1 MTPTAASPNGSN
13 NQNGSITTTFDTDVL
28 ILGAGPVGL
37 TLANLLGGYGVT
49 TVLADSG
56 EKLIDYPRGVGLD
69 DESLRTFQ
77 TAGVVDQVLLHTTP
91 QHIMR
96 MVNGKG
102 QVLANVA
109 PGAQDYGWSRRNG
122 FIQPLVDAEL
132 LQGLSRFDHV
142 DVQFSH
148 TLLGYV
154 DDAAGVTATVELGD
168 GTQKT
173 IRARYLVGCDGGRSI
188 TRKSMGVSFEG
199 QSSPTR
205 FLVIDVR
212 NDPLGTPN
220 AYLGADPVRPFVS
233 IGLPHGVRRFEFMIF
248 DHETDEQ
255 VADQQ
260 FVHAL
265 LARHVPD
272 PAGLD
277 FIRQRVYT
285 LHARIAGAFRKDHVL
300 IAGDAAHLMPVWQ
313 GQGYNSGVRDATNL
327 AWKLTAVL
335 RGIAGDALLDT
346 YDTERRDHAKAMIDV
361 SVAMGRILSPTNKAV
376 AGARDKLAAALNL
389 LPAAKKW
396 IAEGRY
402 KPKPRFHVGALV
414 PTIGPAAEGQP
425 VGSMFPQ
432 PRVDTRTER
441 GVLLDDVLGP
451 WFSVLVWGNDPRHVF
466 DAPSIATLTRLGVK
480 LISIRPSTQLH
491 WDAPTA
497 DPREAAA
504 DVTVIGDAT
513 GRLKQWFD
521 THPVGFVIVRPDRY
535 VAAAALAQHAPTV
548 TASLATAI
556 HLSSAEFTTG
566 DHHDPRPGSHVAQPL
581 VGALAA
587 AG

>member
-1 MTPTAASPNGSN
+1 MTSPSAIQNHSTADP
-13 NQNGSITTTFDTDVL
+13 FDTDVL
-28 ILGAGPVGL
+28 ILGTGPVGL
-37 TLANLLGGYGVT
+37 TLANLLGGYGVRT
-49 TVLADSG
+49 TVADAG
-56 EKLIDYPRGVGLD
+56 AALIDYPRGVGLD

-77 TAGVVDQVLLHTTP
+77 TAGLVEQVLPHTTP
-91 QHIMR
+91 NHIMR

-109 PGAQDYGWSRRNG
+109 PGAQDFGWSRRNA

-132 LQGLSRFDHV
+132 LEGLSRFDHV
-142 DVQFSH
+142 DVNFAH
-148 TLLGYV
+148 TLLGFL
-154 DDAAGVTATVELGD
+154 DDADGVTATIELGD
-168 GTQKT
+168 GSQKT

-205 FLVIDVR
+205 FLVIDLR

-248 DHETDEQ
+248 DHETDEE
-255 VADQQ
+255 VAQAD
-260 FVHAL
+260 FVHQL

-272 PAGLD
+272 PAGVD

-285 LHARIAGAFRKDHVL
+285 LHARIAGAFRKGHVL

-313 GQGYNSGVRDATNL
+313 GQGFNSGVRDSTNL

-335 RGIAGDALLDT
+335 RGLADDALLDT

-361 SVAMGRILSPTNKAV
+361 SVAMGRILSPTNRAV
-376 AGARDKLAAALNL
+376 AGTRDRIAAALNL
-389 LPAAKKW
+389 VPAAKKW

-414 PTIGPAAEGQP
+414 PAIGPAADGDP

-432 PRVDTRTER
+432 PRVDTRTEKN
-441 GVLLDDVLGP
+441 VLLDDVLGP
-451 WFSVLVWGNDPRHVF
+451 WFSVLVWGNDPRRVF
-466 DAPSIATLTRLGVK
+466 DSQSLATLDRLGVQ
-480 LISIRPSTQLH
+480 LVSIRPSTQLQ
-491 WDAPTA
+491 WDAAPDA
-497 DPREAAA
+497 EALPGPGVA
-504 DVTVIGDAT
+504 VIGDGT
-513 GRLKQWFD
+513 GRLKAWFD
-521 THPVGFVIVRPDRY
+521 SHPVGFVIVRPDRY
-535 VAAAALAQHAPTV
+535 VAAAALAQDAPRV
-548 TASLATAI
+548 TA
-556 HLSSAEFTTG
+556 
-566 DHHDPRPGSHVAQPL
+566 
-581 VGALAA
+581 ALAKALHLTDAEPTATEIDSIATSLVPALAPVLA
-587 AG
+587 AR

>member
-1 MTPTAASPNGSN
+1 MLP
-13 NQNGSITTTFDTDVL
+13 
-28 ILGAGPVGL
+28 
-37 TLANLLGGYGVT
+37 
-49 TVLADSG
+49 
-56 EKLIDYPRGVGLD
+56 
-69 DESLRTFQ
+69 
-77 TAGVVDQVLLHTTP
+77 HTTP
-91 QHIMR
+91 NHIMR

-109 PGAQDYGWSRRNG
+109 PGAQDFGWSRRNG

-132 LQGLSRFDHV
+132 LKGLSRFDHV

-154 DDAAGVTATVELGD
+154 DDADGVTATVELAD

-233 IGLPHGVRRFEFMIF
+233 IGLPHGVRRFEYMIF

-255 VADQQ
+255 VADPL
-260 FVHAL
+260 FVHQL

-285 LHARIAGAFRKDHVL
+285 LHARIAGAFRKGHVL

-327 AWKLTAVL
+327 AWKLTAIL
-335 RGIAGDALLDT
+335 RGIADDALLDT

-376 AGARDKLAAALNL
+376 AGTRDKIAAALNL
-389 LPAAKKW
+389 VPAAKKW

-414 PTIGPAAEGQP
+414 EAVGPAAEGQP

-432 PRVDTRTER
+432 PRVDTRTEQN
-441 GVLLDDVLGP
+441 VLLDDVLGP

-466 DAPSIATLTRLGVK
+466 DAALPGH
-480 LISIRPSTQLH
+480 P
-491 WDAPTA
+491 
-497 DPREAAA
+497 DPVGREA
-504 DVTVIGDAT
+504 G
-513 GRLKQWFD
+513 Q
-521 THPVGFVIVRPDRY
+521 HPAVHP
-535 VAAAALAQHAPTV
+535 AALGRRTHRRPTGSRRGRHRDRRFHRPAQVLVRHPPGRV
-548 TASLATAI
+548 R
-556 HLSSAEFTTG
+556 HRP
-566 DHHDPRPGSHVAQPL
+566 PRPVRRRRRARPARLHRCLIPGHRHPPQLTSTHSWRSP
-581 VGALAA
+581 
-587 AG
+587 

>member
-1 MTPTAASPNGSN
+1 MTSTAPS
-13 NQNGSITTTFDTDVL
+13 QNGSTARPFDTDVL

-37 TLANLLGGYGVT
+37 TLANLLGGYGISTLV
-49 TVLADSG
+49 ADAG

-77 TAGVVDQVLLHTTP
+77 TAGVVDQVLPHTTP

-109 PGAQDYGWSRRNG
+109 PGAQDFGWSRRNG

-132 LQGLSRFDHV
+132 LKGLSRYDHV

-154 DDAAGVTATVELGD
+154 DDADGVTATVELGD
-168 GTQKT
+168 GSQTT
-173 IRARYLVGCDGGRSI
+173 VRARYLVGCDGGRSV
-188 TRKSMGVSFEG
+188 TRKSMGVTFEG

-248 DHETDEQ
+248 DSETDEQ
-255 VADQQ
+255 VADPR
-260 FVHAL
+260 FVHGL

-285 LHARIAGAFRKDHVL
+285 LHARIAGAFRKGHVL

-313 GQGYNSGVRDATNL
+313 GQGYNSGIRDATNL

-335 RGIAGDALLDT
+335 RGVADDALLDT

-389 LPAAKKW
+389 VPAAKRW

-414 PTIGPAAEGQP
+414 EAVGPAAEGQP
-425 VGSMFPQ
+425 VGQLFPQ
-432 PRVDTRTER
+432 PRVDTRTEQN
-441 GVLLDDVLGP
+441 VLLDDVLGP
-451 WFSVLVWGNDPRHVF
+451 WFSVLVWGNDPRQVF
-466 DAPSIATLTRLGVK
+466 DQTSLDTLRRLGVK
-480 LISIRPSTQLH
+480 LVSVRPSTQLH
-491 WDAPTA
+491 WDAAPTG
-497 DPREAAA
+497 DPREAH
-504 DVTVIGDAT
+504 DVTVVGDAT
-513 GRLKQWFD
+513 GRLKTWFD

-535 VAAAALAQHAPTV
+535 VAAAALSQHAPSV
-548 TASLATAI
+548 TTALATAL
-556 HLSSAEFTTG
+556 HLIPG
-566 DHHDPRPGSHVAQPL
+566 DSDAARPRLDVAQPAA
-581 VGALAA
+581 GALAA

>member
-1 MTPTAASPNGSN
+1 MTSTAPSQTGS
-13 NQNGSITTTFDTDVL
+13 TARPFDTDVL

-37 TLANLLGGYGVT
+37 TLANLLGGYGVST
-49 TVLADSG
+49 LVADAG

-77 TAGVVDQVLLHTTP
+77 TAGVVEQVLPHTTP
-91 QHIMR
+91 NHIMR

-102 QVLANVA
+102 QVLAHVA
-109 PGAQDYGWSRRNG
+109 PGAQDFGWSRRNG

-132 LQGLSRFDHV
+132 LQGLSRYDHV
-142 DVQFSH
+142 DVRFSH

-154 DDAAGVTATVELGD
+154 DDADGVTATVELGD
-168 GTQKT
+168 GSQTT
-173 IRARYLVGCDGGRSI
+173 VRARYLVGCDGGRSI
-188 TRKSMGVSFEG
+188 TRKSMGVTFEG

-248 DHETDEQ
+248 DDETDEQ
-255 VADQQ
+255 VADPR
-260 FVHAL
+260 FVHEL
-265 LARHVPD
+265 LSRHVPD

-285 LHARIAGAFRKDHVL
+285 LHARIAGAFRKGHVL

-335 RGIAGDALLDT
+335 RGVADDALLDT

-389 LPAAKKW
+389 VPAAKRW

-414 PTIGPAAEGQP
+414 EAVGPAAEGQP
-425 VGSMFPQ
+425 VGQMFPQ
-432 PRVDTRTER
+432 PRVDTRTEQN
-441 GVLLDDVLGP
+441 VLLDDVLGP
-451 WFSVLVWGNDPRHVF
+451 WFSVLVWGNDPRQVF
-466 DAPSIATLTRLGVK
+466 DQDSLDTLTRLGVK
-480 LISIRPSTQLH
+480 LISVRPSTQLH
-491 WDAPTA
+491 WDAAPTG
-497 DPREAAA
+497 DPREAL

-513 GRLKQWFD
+513 GRLKTWFD
-521 THPVGFVIVRPDRY
+521 THPVGFVVVRPDRY
-535 VAAAALAQHAPTV
+535 VAAAAVSQHAPSV
-548 TASLATAI
+548 TTALATAL
-556 HLSSAEFTTG
+556 HLIPG
-566 DHHDPRPGSHVAQPL
+566 DSDAARPRLDVAQPAA
-581 VGALAA
+581 GALAA

>member
-1 MTPTAASPNGSN
+1 MTPNTPAVHSTSGSRP
-13 NQNGSITTTFDTDVL
+13 FDTDVL
-28 ILGAGPVGL
+28 ILGTGPVGL
-37 TLANLLGGYGVT
+37 TLANLLGGYGIRT
-49 TVLADSG
+49 TIADAGSA
-56 EKLIDYPRGVGLD
+56 LIDYPRGVGLD

-77 TAGVVDQVLLHTTP
+77 AAGVVEQVLPHTTP
-91 QHIMR
+91 NHIMR

-109 PGAQDYGWSRRNG
+109 PGAQDFGWSRRNA

-132 LQGLSRFDHV
+132 LEGLSRFDHV
-142 DVQFSH
+142 QVQFSH

-154 DDAAGVTATVELGD
+154 DDQDGVTATVELAD
-168 GTQKT
+168 GSEKS

-188 TRKSMGVSFEG
+188 TRKSMGVSFDG

-205 FLVIDVR
+205 FLVIDLR

-255 VADQQ
+255 VADPL
-260 FVHAL
+260 FVHQL

-272 PAGLD
+272 PAGVD

-285 LHARIAGAFRKDHVL
+285 LHARIAGAFRKGHVL

-313 GQGYNSGVRDATNL
+313 GQGFNSGVRDSTNL
-327 AWKLTAVL
+327 AWKLTSVL
-335 RGIAGDALLDT
+335 RGLADDALLDT

-376 AGARDKLAAALNL
+376 AGTRDRIAAALNL
-389 LPAAKKW
+389 VPAAKKW

-414 PTIGPAAEGQP
+414 PATGPAAEVDP

-466 DAPSIATLTRLGVK
+466 DAQSLATLRRLGVK
-480 LISIRPSTQLH
+480 LISVRPSTQLQ
-491 WDAPTA
+491 WDAAPV
-497 DPREAAA
+497 DEALRGP
-504 DVTVIGDAT
+504 DVAVIGDAT
-513 GRLKQWFD
+513 GRLKTWFD
-521 THPVGFVIVRPDRY
+521 THPVGFVVIRPDRY
-535 VAAAALAQHAPTV
+535 VAAAALAQDASRV
-548 TASLATAI
+548 TTALATAL
-556 HLSSAEFTTG
+556 HLTA
-566 DHHDPRPGSHVAQPL
+566 PRPFSPELQTPATAFAATPAP
-581 VGALAA
+581 ALAA
-587 AG
+587 G

>member
-1 MTPTAASPNGSN
+1 MISTATSRNGS
-13 NQNGSITTTFDTDVL
+13 TDKPFDTDVL

-37 TLANLLGGYGVT
+37 TLANLLGGYGVRT
-49 TVLADSG
+49 IVADAG

-77 TAGVVDQVLLHTTP
+77 TAGVVEQVLPHTTP

-109 PGAQDYGWSRRNG
+109 PGADDYGWSRRNG

-132 LQGLSRFDHV
+132 LEALSRYDHV
-142 DVQFSH
+142 DVRFSS

-154 DDAAGVTATVELGD
+154 DDADGVTATVELGN
-168 GTQKT
+168 GTRT
-173 IRARYLVGCDGGRSI
+173 TVRARYLVGCDGGRSI
-188 TRKSMGVSFEG
+188 TRKSMGVTFEG

-255 VADQQ
+255 VADPR
-260 FVHAL
+260 FVHGL
-265 LARHVPD
+265 LARHVPE

-285 LHARIAGAFRKDHVL
+285 LHARIAGAFRKGHVL

-335 RGIAGDALLDT
+335 RGVADDALLDT

-376 AGARDKLAAALNL
+376 AGARDKLAVALNL
-389 LPAAKKW
+389 VPAAKRW

-414 PTIGPAAEGQP
+414 EAVGPAAEGQP
-425 VGSMFPQ
+425 VGQMFPQ
-432 PRVDTRTER
+432 PRVDTRTEQN
-441 GVLLDDVLGP
+441 VLLDDVLGP
-451 WFSVLVWGNDPRHVF
+451 WFSVLVWGNDPRQVF
-466 DAPSIATLTRLGVK
+466 DQDSLDTLTRLGVK
-480 LISIRPSTQLH
+480 LISVRPSTQLH
-491 WDAPTA
+491 WDAAPTG
-497 DPREAAA
+497 DPREAL

-513 GRLKQWFD
+513 GRLKTWFD
-521 THPVGFVIVRPDRY
+521 THPVGFVVVRPDRY
-535 VAAAALAQHAPTV
+535 VAAAAVSQHAPSV
-548 TASLATAI
+548 TTALATAL
-556 HLSSAEFTTG
+556 HLIPG
-566 DHHDPRPGSHVAQPL
+566 DSDAARPRLDVAQPAA
-581 VGALAA
+581 GAVAA

>member
-1 MTPTAASPNGSN
+1 MTLTAAS
-13 NQNGSITTTFDTDVL
+13 QNGSTATPFDTDVL

-37 TLANLLGGYGVT
+37 TLANLLGGYGVST
-49 TVLADSG
+49 LVADAG

-69 DESLRTFQ
+69 DESLRSFQ
-77 TAGVVDQVLLHTTP
+77 TAGVVEQVLPHTTP

-109 PGAQDYGWSRRNG
+109 PGAQDFGWSRRNG

-132 LQGLSRFDHV
+132 LKGLSRFEHV
-142 DVQFSH
+142 DVRFSH

-154 DDAAGVTATVELGD
+154 DDADGVTATVELGD
-168 GTQKT
+168 GTQT
-173 IRARYLVGCDGGRSI
+173 TVRARYLVGCDGGRSI

-248 DHETDEQ
+248 DSETDEQ
-255 VADQQ
+255 VADPR
-260 FVHAL
+260 FVHEL

-285 LHARIAGAFRKDHVL
+285 LHARIAGAFRKGHVL

-327 AWKLTAVL
+327 AWKLTAVI
-335 RGIAGDALLDT
+335 RGVADDALLDT

-376 AGARDKLAAALNL
+376 AGARDKVAAALNL
-389 LPAAKKW
+389 VPAAKRW

-414 PTIGPAAEGQP
+414 DAVGPAAEGQP
-425 VGSMFPQ
+425 VGQMFPQ
-432 PRVDTRTER
+432 PRVDTRTEQN
-441 GVLLDDVLGP
+441 VLLDDVLGP
-451 WFSVLVWGNDPRHVF
+451 WFSVLVWGNDPRQVF
-466 DAPSIATLTRLGVK
+466 DQDSLNTLTRLGVK
-480 LISIRPSTQLH
+480 LISVRPSTQLH
-491 WDAPTA
+491 WDAAPTG
-497 DPREAAA
+497 DPREAL

-513 GRLKQWFD
+513 GRLKTWFD

-535 VAAAALAQHAPTV
+535 VAAAAVSQHAPSV
-548 TASLATAI
+548 TTALATA
-556 HLSSAEFTTG
+556 LSLTPG
-566 DHHDPRPGSHVAQPL
+566 DSDAARPLLDVAHP
-581 VGALAA
+581 A
-587 AG
+587 AGAVATAR

>member
-1 MTPTAASPNGSN
+1 MTPPAATHNGSTPN
-13 NQNGSITTTFDTDVL
+13 PFDTDVL

-37 TLANLLGGYGVT
+37 TLANLLGGYGIRT
-49 TVLADSG
+49 TLADAG
-56 EKLIDYPRGVGLD
+56 DKLIDYPRGVGLD

-77 TAGVVDQVLLHTTP
+77 TAGVVDAVLPHTTP
-91 QHIMR
+91 NHIMR

-102 QVLANVA
+102 QVLADVQA
-109 PGAQDYGWSRRNG
+109 PAKDFGWTRRNG

-132 LQGLSRFDHV
+132 LNGLARFDHV
-142 DVQFSH
+142 DVHFSH
-148 TLLGYV
+148 TLISYV
-154 DDAAGVTATVELGD
+154 DDAVGVTATIELGD
-168 GTQKT
+168 GSKKT
-173 IRARYLVGCDGGRSI
+173 IRTRYLVGCDGGRSI
-188 TRKSMGVSFEG
+188 TRKTMGVTFDG

-248 DHETDEQ
+248 DHETEEDIAQES
-255 VADQQ
+255 
-260 FVHAL
+260 FVHGL

-285 LHARIAGAFRKDHVL
+285 LHARIAGAFRKGHVL

-335 RGIAGDALLDT
+335 RGAADDALLDT

-361 SVAMGRILSPTNKAV
+361 SVTMGRILSPTNKIV
-376 AGARDKLAAALNL
+376 AGARDKIAAALNL
-389 LPAAKKW
+389 VPPAKRW
-396 IAEGRY
+396 IAEMRY

-414 PTIGPAAEGQP
+414 QAVGPAADGQP
-425 VGSMFPQ
+425 VGTMFPQ
-432 PRVDTRTER
+432 PLVDTRTER
-441 GVLLDDVLGP
+441 NLLLDDVLGP

-466 DAPSIATLTRLGVK
+466 DAHSLDTLTRLGVK
-480 LISIRPSTQLH
+480 LISVRPSTQLH
-491 WDAPTA
+491 WDAAPTG
-497 DPREAAA
+497 DPREAA

-535 VAAAALAQHAPTV
+535 VAAAALAQHASSV
-548 TASLATAI
+548 TAQLATAM
-556 HLSSAEFTTG
+556 HLTTG
-566 DHHDPRPGSHVAQPL
+566 VHHDARPRIDVAQPA

-587 AG
+587 AS

>member
-1 MTPTAASPNGSN
+1 MTRTPESQNRSTALPY
-13 NQNGSITTTFDTDVL
+13 DTDVL

-37 TLANLLGGYGVT
+37 TLANLLGGYGISSIV
-49 TVLADSG
+49 ADAG
-56 EKLIDYPRGVGLD
+56 DRLIDYPRGVGLD

-77 TAGVVDQVLLHTTP
+77 TAGVVEQVLPHTTP

-132 LQGLSRFDHV
+132 LEGLSRYDHV
-142 DVQFSH
+142 DVRFSH

-154 DDAAGVTATVELGD
+154 DDADGVTATVELGD
-168 GTQKT
+168 GSRTT
-173 IRARYLVGCDGGRSI
+173 LRARYLVGCDGGRSI
-188 TRKSMGVSFEG
+188 TRKSMGVTFEG

-248 DHETDEQ
+248 DSETDEQ
-255 VADQQ
+255 VADPR
-260 FVHAL
+260 FVHGL

-285 LHARIAGAFRKDHVL
+285 LHARIAGAFRKGHVL

-335 RGIAGDALLDT
+335 RGVADDALLDT

-389 LPAAKKW
+389 VPAAKRW

-402 KPKPRFHVGALV
+402 KPRPRFHVGALV
-414 PTIGPAAEGQP
+414 DAVGPAAEGQP
-425 VGSMFPQ
+425 VGQMFPQ
-432 PRVDTRTER
+432 PRVDTRTEQN
-441 GVLLDDVLGP
+441 VLLDDVLGP
-451 WFSVLVWGNDPRHVF
+451 WFSVLVWGNDPRTVF
-466 DAPSIATLTRLGVK
+466 DQTSLDTLTRLGVK
-480 LISIRPSTQLH
+480 LISVRPSTQLH
-491 WDAPTA
+491 WDAAPTG
-497 DPREAAA
+497 DPREAL

-513 GRLKQWFD
+513 GRLKTWFD
-521 THPVGFVIVRPDRY
+521 NHPVGFVIVRPDRY
-535 VAAAALAQHAPTV
+535 VAAAALSQHAPSV
-548 TASLATAI
+548 TA
-556 HLSSAEFTTG
+556 
-566 DHHDPRPGSHVAQPL
+566 
-581 VGALAA
+581 ALAA
-587 AG
+587 ALSLTPGEDHAARPLLDVAHAPARAVAAAR

>member
-1 MTPTAASPNGSN
+1 MTSITAS
-13 NQNGSITTTFDTDVL
+13 QNGSAARPYDTDVL
-28 ILGAGPVGL
+28 VLGAGPVGL
-37 TLANLLGGYGVT
+37 TLANLLGGYGVR
-49 TVLADSG
+49 TVVADAG

-77 TAGVVDQVLLHTTP
+77 TAGVVEQVLPHTTP

-132 LQGLSRFDHV
+132 LVGLSRYDHV
-142 DVQFSH
+142 DVRFSH

-154 DDAAGVTATVELGD
+154 DDADGVTATVELGD
-168 GTQKT
+168 GTRTT

-188 TRKSMGVSFEG
+188 TRKSMGVTFEG

-248 DHETDEQ
+248 DDETDEQ
-255 VADQQ
+255 VADPR
-260 FVHAL
+260 FVHQL

-285 LHARIAGAFRKDHVL
+285 LHARIAGAFRTGHVL

-335 RGIAGDALLDT
+335 RDLADDALLDT

-361 SVAMGRILSPTNKAV
+361 SVAMGRILSPTNRAV

-389 LPAAKKW
+389 VPAAKRW

-414 PTIGPAAEGQP
+414 DAVGPAAEGQP
-425 VGSMFPQ
+425 VGQLFPQ
-432 PRVDTRTER
+432 PRVDTRTEQN
-441 GVLLDDVLGP
+441 VLLDDVLGP
-451 WFSVLVWGNDPRHVF
+451 WFSVLVWGNDPRQVF
-466 DAPSIATLTRLGVK
+466 DRDSLDTLTRLGVK
-480 LISIRPSTQLH
+480 LISVRPSTQLH
-491 WDAPTA
+491 WDAVPA
-497 DPREAAA
+497 GDPREAL

-513 GRLKQWFD
+513 GRLKTWFD
-521 THPVGFVIVRPDRY
+521 THPVGFVVVRPDRY
-535 VAAAALAQHAPTV
+535 VAAAAVSQHAPSV
-548 TASLATAI
+548 TTALAAAL
-556 HLSSAEFTTG
+556 HLTPG
-566 DHHDPRPGSHVAQPL
+566 DSDAARPRLDVAQPAA
-581 VGALAA
+581 GALAA

>member
-1 MTPTAASPNGSN
+1 LNGSN
-13 NQNGSITTTFDTDVL
+13 NQNGPITTTFDTDVL

-37 TLANLLGGYGVT
+37 TLANLLGGYGIT

-77 TAGVVDQVLLHTTP
+77 TAGVVEQVLPHTTP

-96 MVNGKG
+96 MVNGTG

-122 FIQPLVDAEL
+122 FIQPAVDAEL
-132 LQGLSRFDHV
+132 LAALSRFDHV
-142 DVQFSH
+142 DVRFSH

-154 DDAAGVTATVELGD
+154 DDADGVTATIELAD
-168 GTQKT
+168 GTQKR
-173 IRARYLVGCDGGRSI
+173 IRARYLVGSDGGRSI
-188 TRKSMGVSFEG
+188 TRKTMGVTFEG

-205 FLVIDVR
+205 FLVIDLN

-260 FVHAL
+260 FVHSL

-285 LHARIAGAFRKDHVL
+285 LHARIAGAFRKGHVL

-335 RGIAGDALLDT
+335 RGIADDALLDT

-389 LPAAKKW
+389 VPAAKRW

-414 PTIGPAAEGQP
+414 DAVGPAAEGQP
-425 VGSMFPQ
+425 VGQLFPQ
-432 PRVDTRTER
+432 PRVDTRTEQN
-441 GVLLDDVLGP
+441 VLLDDVLGP

-466 DAPSIATLTRLGVK
+466 DEQALATLKQLGVK
-480 LISIRPSTQLH
+480 LVSVRPSTQLH
-491 WDAPTA
+491 WDAAPTG
-497 DPREAAA
+497 DPRETAAA
-504 DVTVIGDAT
+504 VTVIGDPT
-513 GRLKQWFD
+513 GRLKSWFD

-535 VAAAALAQHAPTV
+535 VAAAALAQHGSSV
-548 TASLATAI
+548 VSSLATAI
-556 HLSSAEFTTG
+556 HLSSPHVTAG
-566 DHHDPRPGSHVAQPL
+566 DHHVARPGSHVAQSVAGT
-581 VGALAA
+581 VGA

>member
-1 MTPTAASPNGSN
+1 MTPHLQKNHTAK
-13 NQNGSITTTFDTDVL
+13 TFDTDVL

-37 TLANLLGGYGVT
+37 TLANLLGGYGISA
-49 TVLADSG
+49 VLADAG
-56 EKLIDYPRGVGLD
+56 DKLIDYPRGVGLD

-77 TAGVVDQVLLHTTP
+77 TAGVVEQVLPHTTP

-109 PGAQDYGWSRRNG
+109 PGTQDFGWSRRNG

-132 LQGLSRFDHV
+132 LGGLSRFDHI
-142 DVQFSH
+142 DVRFSH
-148 TLLGYV
+148 TLLGYT
-154 DDAAGVTATVELGD
+154 DDAEGVTATVELAD
-168 GTQKT
+168 GTQTT
-173 IRARYLVGCDGGRSI
+173 IRAQYLVGCDGGRST
-188 TRKSMGVSFEG
+188 TRKTMGVTFEG

-248 DHETDEQ
+248 ENETDQQ
-255 VADQQ
+255 VADPL
-260 FVHAL
+260 FVHRL

-277 FIRQRVYT
+277 VIRQRVYT
-285 LHARIAGAFRKDHVL
+285 LHARIAGAFRKGHVL

-335 RGIAGDALLDT
+335 RGIADDALLDT

-361 SVAMGRILSPTNKAV
+361 SVAMGRILSPTNKAI
-376 AGARDKLAAALNL
+376 AGTRDKVAAALNL
-389 LPAAKKW
+389 VPAAKKW
-396 IAEGRY
+396 IAEGQLQAQAAVPRRCAGRGRRSGRRRSTGGVHVSATRRRY
-402 KPKPRFHVGALV
+402 
-414 PTIGPAAEGQP
+414 
-425 VGSMFPQ
+425 
-432 PRVDTRTER
+432 
-441 GVLLDDVLGP
+441 
-451 WFSVLVWGNDPRHVF
+451 
-466 DAPSIATLTRLGVK
+466 
-480 LISIRPSTQLH
+480 
-491 WDAPTA
+491 
-497 DPREAAA
+497 
-504 DVTVIGDAT
+504 
-513 GRLKQWFD
+513 
-521 THPVGFVIVRPDRY
+521 PDR
-535 VAAAALAQHAPTV
+535 
-548 TASLATAI
+548 
-556 HLSSAEFTTG
+556 AE
-566 DHHDPRPGSHVAQPL
+566 R
-581 VGALAA
+581 A

>member
-1 MTPTAASPNGSN
+1 MTSTAPSRNGS
-13 NQNGSITTTFDTDVL
+13 TARPFDTDVL

-37 TLANLLGGYGVT
+37 TLANLLGGYGVST
-49 TVLADSG
+49 LVADAG

-77 TAGVVDQVLLHTTP
+77 TAGVVEQVLPHTTP
-91 QHIMR
+91 NHIMR

-109 PGAQDYGWSRRNG
+109 PGAQDFGWSRRNG

-132 LQGLSRFDHV
+132 LQGLSRYDHV
-142 DVQFSH
+142 GVRFSH

-154 DDAAGVTATVELGD
+154 DDTDGVTATVELGD
-168 GTQKT
+168 GSRTT
-173 IRARYLVGCDGGRSI
+173 VRARYLVGCDGGRSI
-188 TRKSMGVSFEG
+188 TRKSMGVTFEG

-255 VADQQ
+255 VADPR
-260 FVHAL
+260 FVHEL

-285 LHARIAGAFRKDHVL
+285 LHARIAGAFRKGHVL

-335 RGIAGDALLDT
+335 RGIADDALLDT

-376 AGARDKLAAALNL
+376 AGARDKLATTLNL
-389 LPAAKKW
+389 VPAAKRW

-414 PTIGPAAEGQP
+414 EAVGPAAEGQP
-425 VGSMFPQ
+425 VGQMFPQ
-432 PRVDTRTER
+432 PRVDTRTQQN
-441 GVLLDDVLGP
+441 VLLDDVLGP
-451 WFSVLVWGNDPRHVF
+451 WFSVLVWGNDPRQVF
-466 DAPSIATLTRLGVK
+466 DQNSLDTLTRLGVK
-480 LISIRPSTQLH
+480 LISVRPSTQLH
-491 WDAPTA
+491 WDAAATG
-497 DPREAAA
+497 DPREAL

-513 GRLKQWFD
+513 GRLKTWFD
-521 THPVGFVIVRPDRY
+521 THPVGFVVVRPDRY
-535 VAAAALAQHAPTV
+535 VAAAAVSQHAPSV
-548 TASLATAI
+548 TIALATA
-556 HLSSAEFTTG
+556 LSLTPG
-566 DHHDPRPGSHVAQPL
+566 DSDASRPRLDVAQPAA
-581 VGALAA
+581 GALAA

>member
-1 MTPTAASPNGSN
+1 MTSAAGTSAAGTSTAQP
-13 NQNGSITTTFDTDVL
+13 FDTDVL

-37 TLANLLGGYGVT
+37 TLANLLGGYGIST
-49 TVLADSG
+49 TLADAG
-56 EKLIDYPRGVGLD
+56 DKLIDYPRGVGLD
-69 DESLRTFQ
+69 DESLRSFQ
-77 TAGVVDQVLLHTTP
+77 TAGVVEQVLPHTTP

-122 FIQPLVDAEL
+122 FIQPAVDAEL
-132 LQGLSRFDHV
+132 LKGLSRFGHV
-142 DVQFSH
+142 DVHFSH

-154 DDAAGVTATVELGD
+154 DDADGVTATVELGD
-168 GTQKT
+168 GTRST

-188 TRKSMGVSFEG
+188 TRKSMGVTFEG

-233 IGLPHGVRRFEFMIF
+233 IGLPHGIRRFEFMIF
-248 DHETDEQ
+248 DDETDEQ
-255 VADQQ
+255 VADPL
-260 FVHAL
+260 FVHQL

-285 LHARIAGAFRKDHVL
+285 LHARIAGAFRKGHVL

-335 RGIAGDALLDT
+335 RGVADDALLDT

-361 SVAMGRILSPTNKAV
+361 SVAIGRILSPTNKAV
-376 AGARDKLAAALNL
+376 AGARDKIAAALNL
-389 LPAAKKW
+389 VPAAKRW

-402 KPKPRFHVGALV
+402 KPRPRFHVGALV
-414 PTIGPAAEGQP
+414 EAVGPATAGEP
-425 VGSMFPQ
+425 VGQMFPQ
-432 PRVDTRTER
+432 PRVDTRTEQN
-441 GVLLDDVLGP
+441 VLLDDVLGP

-466 DAPSIATLTRLGVK
+466 DRNSLDTLTRLGVK
-480 LISIRPSTQLH
+480 LISIRPPTQLH
-491 WDAPTA
+491 WDAAPTG
-497 DPREAAA
+497 DPREAI
-504 DVTVIGDAT
+504 DVTVISDAT
-513 GRLKQWFD
+513 GRLKSWFD

-535 VAAAALAQHAPTV
+535 VAAAALSQHAAPV
-548 TASLATAI
+548 TTALATAL
-556 HLSSAEFTTG
+556 HLTSGES
-566 DHHDPRPGSHVAQPL
+566 HDARTLLDVPQPA
-581 VGALAA
+581 VGALTAT
-587 AG
+587 G

>member
-1 MTPTAASPNGSN
+1 MTPATPA
-13 NQNGSITTTFDTDVL
+13 QNGSTATTFDTDVL
-28 ILGAGPVGL
+28 IVGAGPVGL
-37 TLANLLGGYGVT
+37 TLANLLGGYGIRT
-49 TVLADSG
+49 TVADAG
-56 EKLIDYPRGVGLD
+56 DKLIDYPRGVGLD

-77 TAGVVDQVLLHTTP
+77 TAGVVDQVLPHTTP

-96 MVNGKG
+96 MVNGAG

-122 FIQPLVDAEL
+122 FIQPAVDAEL
-132 LQGLSRFDHV
+132 LAALSRFDHV
-142 DVQFSH
+142 DVHFSH

-154 DDAAGVTATVELGD
+154 DNADGVTATIELVD
-168 GTQKT
+168 GTQKA
-173 IRARYLVGCDGGRSI
+173 IRARYLVGSDGGRSI
-188 TRKSMGVSFEG
+188 TRKSMGVTFEG

-205 FLVIDVR
+205 FLVIDLN

-233 IGLPHGVRRFEFMIF
+233 IGLPHGVRRFEYMIF

-255 VADQQ
+255 VADPL
-260 FVHAL
+260 FVHQL
-265 LARHVPD
+265 LARHVPN
-272 PAGLD
+272 PAEVD

-285 LHARIAGAFRKDHVL
+285 LHARIAGAFRKGHVL

-327 AWKLTAVL
+327 AWKLTAIL
-335 RGIAGDALLDT
+335 RGLADDDLLDT

-376 AGARDKLAAALNL
+376 AGARDKIAAALNL
-389 LPAAKKW
+389 VPAAKKW

-414 PTIGPAAEGQP
+414 QAVGPAAAGQP

-432 PRVDTRTER
+432 PRVDTRTEKN
-441 GVLLDDVLGP
+441 VLLDDVLGP

-466 DAPSIATLTRLGVK
+466 DQHSLATLTRLGAK
-480 LISIRPSTQLH
+480 LLSVRPTTQLH
-491 WDAPTA
+491 WDAAPTG
-497 DPREAAA
+497 DPRETAA
-504 DVTVIGDAT
+504 DVTVVGDAT

-535 VAAAALAQHAPTV
+535 VAAAALAQHSSAV
-548 TASLATAI
+548 TTSLATAI
-556 HLSSAEFTTG
+556 HLTSAQSTPG
-566 DHHDPRPGSHVAQPL
+566 DHHDARPCLDVAQPAI
-581 VGALAA
+581 GTFAA
-587 AG
+587 AR

>member
-1 MTPTAASPNGSN
+1 MPVTATPRNGS
-13 NQNGSITTTFDTDVL
+13 TAKPFDTDVL

-37 TLANLLGGYGVT
+37 TLANLLGGYGVR
-49 TVLADSG
+49 TVVADAG

-77 TAGVVDQVLLHTTP
+77 TAGVVEQVLPHTTP

-109 PGAQDYGWSRRNG
+109 PGAQDYGWSRRNA

-132 LQGLSRFDHV
+132 LRGLSRFDDV
-142 DVQFSH
+142 DVRFSH

-154 DDAAGVTATVELGD
+154 DDADGVTATVELANGSR
-168 GTQKT
+168 TT
-173 IRARYLVGCDGGRSI
+173 LRARYLVGCDGGRST
-188 TRKSMGVSFEG
+188 TRKSMGVTFEG

-205 FLVIDVR
+205 FLVVDVR

-248 DHETDEQ
+248 DDETDEQ
-255 VADQQ
+255 VADPR
-260 FVHAL
+260 FVHEL
-265 LARHVPD
+265 LARHVPE
-272 PAGLD
+272 PAALD

-285 LHARIAGAFRKDHVL
+285 LHARIAGAFRTGHVL

-335 RGIAGDALLDT
+335 RGLADDALLDT

-389 LPAAKKW
+389 VPAAKRW

-414 PTIGPAAEGQP
+414 DAVGPAADGQP
-425 VGSMFPQ
+425 VGQLFPQ
-432 PRVDTRTER
+432 PRVDTRGEQN
-441 GVLLDDVLGP
+441 VLLDDVLGP
-451 WFSVLVWGNDPRHVF
+451 WFSVLVWGNDPRQVF
-466 DAPSIATLTRLGVK
+466 DQESLDTLTRLGVK
-480 LISIRPSTQLH
+480 LISVRPSTQLH
-491 WDAPTA
+491 WDAAPTG
-497 DPREAAA
+497 DPREAL

-513 GRLKQWFD
+513 GRLKTWFD
-521 THPVGFVIVRPDRY
+521 THPVGFVVVRPDRY
-535 VAAAALAQHAPTV
+535 VAAAAVTQHATSV
-548 TASLATAI
+548 TTALAAAL
-556 HLSSAEFTTG
+556 HLTPG
-566 DHHDPRPGSHVAQPL
+566 DPDAARPLLDVAHPAA
-581 VGALAA
+581 GALAA

>member
-1 MTPTAASPNGSN
+1 MTPPTPDQNNSTAAA
-13 NQNGSITTTFDTDVL
+13 FDTDVL

-37 TLANLLGGYGVT
+37 TLANLLGGYGIS
-49 TVLADSG
+49 TVLADAG
-56 EKLIDYPRGVGLD
+56 DKLIDYPRGVGLD

-77 TAGVVDQVLLHTTP
+77 TAGVVDAVLPHTTP
-91 QHIMR
+91 NHIMR

-132 LQGLSRFDHV
+132 LKGLSRFDHV

-154 DDAAGVTATVELGD
+154 DDADGVTATIELAD
-168 GTQKT
+168 GTQKR
-173 IRARYLVGCDGGRSI
+173 IRARYLVGSDGGRSI

-205 FLVIDVR
+205 FLVIDLN

-248 DHETDEQ
+248 DQETDEQ
-255 VADQQ
+255 VADPL
-260 FVHAL
+260 FVHKL

-285 LHARIAGAFRKDHVL
+285 LHARIAGAFRKGHVL

-335 RGIAGDALLDT
+335 HGLADDALLDT

-361 SVAMGRILSPTNKAV
+361 SVAMGRILSTTNKAV
-376 AGARDKLAAALNL
+376 AGARDKIAAALNL
-389 LPAAKKW
+389 VPAAKRW

-402 KPKPRFHVGALV
+402 KPKPRFRVGALV
-414 PTIGPAAEGQP
+414 DAVGPAAAAQP
-425 VGSMFPQ
+425 VGQMFPQ
-432 PRVDTRTER
+432 PRVDTRTEQN
-441 GVLLDDVLGP
+441 VLLDDVLGP

-466 DAPSIATLTRLGVK
+466 DRRSLETLTRLGVK
-480 LISIRPSTQLH
+480 LISVRPSTQLH
-491 WDAPTA
+491 WDAAPTG
-497 DPREAAA
+497 DPREDL

-513 GRLKQWFD
+513 GALKSWFD
-521 THPVGFVIVRPDRY
+521 SHPVGFVIVRPDRY
-535 VAAAALAQHAPTV
+535 VAAAAIAQHAASV
-548 TASLATAI
+548 TTSLATA
-556 HLSSAEFTTG
+556 LRLTLDETPG
-566 DHHDPRPGSHVAQPL
+566 DHDDARTLRDVAQPAAR
-581 VGALAA
+581 ALAA

>member
-1 MTPTAASPNGSN
+1 M
-13 NQNGSITTTFDTDVL
+13 L

-37 TLANLLGGYGVT
+37 TLANLLGGYGIS
-49 TVLADSG
+49 TVLADAG
-56 EKLIDYPRGVGLD
+56 DKLIDYPRGVGLD

-77 TAGVVDQVLLHTTP
+77 TAGVVEQVLPHTTP
-91 QHIMR
+91 NHIMR

-109 PGAQDYGWSRRNG
+109 PGAQDFGWSRRNA

-132 LQGLSRFDHV
+132 LEGLSRFDHV
-142 DVQFSH
+142 DVRFSH

-154 DDAAGVTATVELGD
+154 DDADGVTATVELAD

-255 VADQQ
+255 VADPL
-260 FVHAL
+260 FVHQL

-285 LHARIAGAFRKDHVL
+285 LHARIAGAFRKGHVL

-335 RGIAGDALLDT
+335 RGIADDALLDT

-376 AGARDKLAAALNL
+376 AGTRDKIAAALNL
-389 LPAAKKW
+389 VPAAKKW

-414 PTIGPAAEGQP
+414 EAVGPAAAGQP

-432 PRVDTRTER
+432 PRVDTRTEQN
-441 GVLLDDVLGP
+441 VLLDDVLGP

-466 DAPSIATLTRLGVK
+466 DAAVPGH
-480 LISIRPSTQLH
+480 P
-491 WDAPTA
+491 D
-497 DPREAAA
+497 
-504 DVTVIGDAT
+504 
-513 GRLKQWFD
+513 
-521 THPVGFVIVRPDRY
+521 PVGCEAGQHPAVHP
-535 VAAAALAQHAPTV
+535 AALGRRTHRRPTGN
-548 TASLATAI
+548 S
-556 HLSSAEFTTG
+556 
-566 DHHDPRPGSHVAQPL
+566 R
-581 VGALAA
+581 
-587 AG
+587 

>member
-1 MTPTAASPNGSN
+1 MKHTPPPVTDQAGEPV
-13 NQNGSITTTFDTDVL
+13 FDTDVL

-37 TLANLLGGYGVT
+37 TLANLLGGYGIRT
-49 TVLADSG
+49 TIADAGAS
-56 EKLIDYPRGVGLD
+56 LIDYPRGVGLD
-69 DESLRTFQ
+69 DESLRSFQ
-77 TAGVVDQVLLHTTP
+77 TAGVVDKVLPHTTP

-132 LQGLSRFDHV
+132 LGGLSRFDHV
-142 DVQFSH
+142 DVHFSH
-148 TLLGYV
+148 TLVGYV
-154 DDAAGVTATVELGD
+154 DDTTGVTATVELAD
-168 GTQKT
+168 GTHKAV
-173 IRARYLVGCDGGRSI
+173 RARYLIGCDGGRSI
-188 TRKSMGVSFEG
+188 TRKSMGVTFEG

-205 FLVIDVR
+205 FLVVDVR

-220 AYLGADPVRPFVS
+220 AYLGADPERPFVS

-255 VADQQ
+255 VADPL
-260 FVHAL
+260 FVHTL

-285 LHARIAGAFRKDHVL
+285 LHARIAGAFRKGHVL

-335 RGIAGDALLDT
+335 RGIADDALLDT

-361 SVAMGRILSPTNKAV
+361 SVAMGRILSPTNRFV
-376 AGARDKLAAALNL
+376 AGTRDKLAAALNMV
-389 LPAAKKW
+389 PTAKRW

-402 KPKPRFHVGALV
+402 KPRPRFHVGALV
-414 PTIGPAAEGQP
+414 EAIGPAAAGQP

-432 PRVDTRTER
+432 PRVDTREQQN
-441 GVLLDDVLGP
+441 VLLDDVLGP
-451 WFSVLVWGNDPRHVF
+451 WFSVLVWGNDPRQVF
-466 DAPSIATLTRLGVK
+466 DGQSLDTLTRLGVK
-480 LISIRPSTQLH
+480 LISVRPPTQLH
-491 WDAPTA
+491 WDADPTG
-497 DPREAAA
+497 DQRERA
-504 DVTVIGDAT
+504 DVTVIGDPT
-513 GRLKQWFD
+513 GRLKEWFD
-521 THPVGFVIVRPDRY
+521 LHPVGFVIIRPDRY
-535 VAAAALAQHAPTV
+535 VAAAALAQDAPRV
-548 TASLATAI
+548 TTALANAV
-556 HLSSAEFTTG
+556 HLTPG
-566 DHHDPRPGSHVAQPL
+566 DHHDARTCLDVAQPTA
-581 VGALAA
+581 GAVS
-587 AG
+587 AGA

>member
-1 MTPTAASPNGSN
+1 MTFTAAS
-13 NQNGSITTTFDTDVL
+13 QNGSTAEPFDTDVL

-37 TLANLLGGYGVT
+37 TLANLLGGYGVR
-49 TVLADSG
+49 TVVADAG

-69 DESLRTFQ
+69 DESLRSFQ
-77 TAGVVDQVLLHTTP
+77 TAGLVEQVLPHTTP

-132 LQGLSRFDHV
+132 LDGLTRYDHV
-142 DVQFSH
+142 DVRFSH

-154 DDAAGVTATVELGD
+154 DDADGVTATVELGD
-168 GTQKT
+168 GTRT
-173 IRARYLVGCDGGRSI
+173 TVRARYLVGCDGGRSI
-188 TRKSMGVSFEG
+188 TRKSMGVTFEG

-248 DHETDEQ
+248 DSETDEQ
-255 VADQQ
+255 VADPR
-260 FVHAL
+260 FVSEL
-265 LARHVPD
+265 LARHVPE
-272 PAGLD
+272 PAALD

-285 LHARIAGAFRKDHVL
+285 LHARIAGGFRKGHVL

-335 RGIAGDALLDT
+335 RGIAEDALLDT
-346 YDTERRDHAKAMIDV
+346 YDSERRDHAKAMIDV

-389 LPAAKKW
+389 VPAAKRW

-402 KPKPRFHVGALV
+402 KPRPRFHVGALV
-414 PTIGPAAEGQP
+414 EPVGPAAEGQP

-432 PRVDTRTER
+432 PRVDTRTE
-441 GVLLDDVLGP
+441 GNVLLDDVLGP
-451 WFSVLVWGNDPRHVF
+451 WFSVLVWGNDPRQVF
-466 DAPSIATLTRLGVK
+466 DQKSLDTLTRLGVK
-480 LISIRPSTQLH
+480 LISVRPSTQLH
-491 WDAPTA
+491 WDAAPTG
-497 DPREAAA
+497 DPREAL

-513 GRLKQWFD
+513 GRLKTWFD

-535 VAAAALAQHAPTV
+535 VAAAAVSQHAPSV
-548 TASLATAI
+548 TT
-556 HLSSAEFTTG
+556 
-566 DHHDPRPGSHVAQPL
+566 
-581 VGALAA
+581 ALAA
-587 AG
+587 ALSLTPGDSDAARPLLDVAQPAAGVVAAAR

>member
-1 MTPTAASPNGSN
+1 MTSTAPS
-13 NQNGSITTTFDTDVL
+13 QNGSTARPFDTDVL

-37 TLANLLGGYGVT
+37 TLANLLGGYGISTLV
-49 TVLADSG
+49 ADAG

-77 TAGVVDQVLLHTTP
+77 TAGVVDQVLPHTTP

-109 PGAQDYGWSRRNG
+109 PGAQDFGWSRRNG
-122 FIQPLVDAEL
+122 FIQPLVDAAL
-132 LQGLSRFDHV
+132 LGGLSRYDHV
-142 DVQFSH
+142 DVRFSH

-154 DDAAGVTATVELGD
+154 DDADGVTATVELGD
-168 GTQKT
+168 GSRTT
-173 IRARYLVGCDGGRSI
+173 VRARYLVGCDGGRSV
-188 TRKSMGVSFEG
+188 TRKSMGVTFEG

-248 DHETDEQ
+248 DSETDEQ
-255 VADQQ
+255 VADPR
-260 FVHAL
+260 FVHGL

-285 LHARIAGAFRKDHVL
+285 LHARIAGAFRKGHVL

-313 GQGYNSGVRDATNL
+313 GQGYNSGIRDATNL

-335 RGIAGDALLDT
+335 RGVADDALLDT

-389 LPAAKKW
+389 VPAAKRW

-414 PTIGPAAEGQP
+414 EAVGPAAEGQP
-425 VGSMFPQ
+425 VGQLFPQ
-432 PRVDTRTER
+432 PRVDTRTEQD
-441 GVLLDDVLGP
+441 VLLDDVLGP
-451 WFSVLVWGNDPRHVF
+451 WFSVLVWGNDPRQVF
-466 DAPSIATLTRLGVK
+466 DQTSLDTLRRLGVK
-480 LISIRPSTQLH
+480 LVSVRPSTQLH
-491 WDAPTA
+491 WDAAPTG
-497 DPREAAA
+497 DPREAH

-513 GRLKQWFD
+513 GRLKTWFD

-535 VAAAALAQHAPTV
+535 VAAAALSQHAPSV
-548 TASLATAI
+548 TTALATAL
-556 HLSSAEFTTG
+556 HLIPG
-566 DHHDPRPGSHVAQPL
+566 DSDAARPRLDVAQPAA
-581 VGALAA
+581 GALAA

>member
-1 MTPTAASPNGSN
+1 MTSTAY
-13 NQNGSITTTFDTDVL
+13 DTDVL

-37 TLANLLGGYGVT
+37 TLANLLGGYGIRTMV
-49 TVLADSG
+49 ADAG

-77 TAGVVDQVLLHTTP
+77 TAGVVERVLPHTTP

-96 MVNGKG
+96 MVNGTG
-102 QVLANVA
+102 QVLLNVA
-109 PGAQDYGWSRRNG
+109 PGAQEFGWSRRNG
-122 FIQPLVDAEL
+122 FIQPAVDAEL
-132 LQGLSRFDHV
+132 LEALSRFDHV
-142 DVQFSH
+142 EVAFSH
-148 TLLGYV
+148 TLVGYV
-154 DDAAGVTATVELGD
+154 DDADGVTATVALTD
-168 GTQKT
+168 GTETT

-188 TRKSMGVSFEG
+188 TRKSMDVTFEG

-205 FLVIDVR
+205 FLVVDVR

-248 DHETDEQ
+248 DDETDEQ
-255 VADQQ
+255 VADPL
-260 FVHAL
+260 FVHRL
-265 LARHVPD
+265 LARHVPE

-285 LHARIAGAFRKDHVL
+285 LHARIAGAFRKGHVL

-335 RGIAGDALLDT
+335 RGLADDGLLDT

-361 SVAMGRILSPTNKAV
+361 SVAMGRILSPTNKVV
-376 AGARDKLAAALNL
+376 ASARDKIAAALNL
-389 LPAAKKW
+389 VPAAKRW

-414 PTIGPAAEGQP
+414 QAVGPAAAGHP
-425 VGSMFPQ
+425 VGQMFPQ
-432 PRVDTRTER
+432 PRVDTRTAQD
-441 GVLLDDVLGP
+441 VLLDDVLGN

-466 DAPSIATLTRLGVK
+466 DRNSLNTLTRLGVK
-480 LISIRPSTQLH
+480 LISVRPSTQLH
-491 WDAPTA
+491 WDAAPTG
-497 DPREAAA
+497 DPREAAE
-504 DVTVIGDAT
+504 VTVIGDAT
-513 GRLKQWFD
+513 GRLKSWFD

-535 VAAAALAQHAPTV
+535 VAAAALAQHAASV
-548 TASLATAI
+548 TTSLAAAL
-556 HLSSAEFTTG
+556 HLTSG
-566 DHHDPRPGSHVAQPL
+566 DTHDARTLRDVAQPPAGTL
-581 VGALAA
+581 TA
-587 AG
+587 AGRTGL

>member
-1 MTPTAASPNGSN
+1 MTRTAAS
-13 NQNGSITTTFDTDVL
+13 QNGPTAKPVDADVL

-37 TLANLLGGYGVT
+37 TLANLLGGYGISTIV
-49 TVLADSG
+49 AEAG

-69 DESLRTFQ
+69 DESLRSFQ
-77 TAGVVDQVLLHTTP
+77 TAGVVAQVLPHTTP

-132 LQGLSRFDHV
+132 LKGLSRFDHV
-142 DVQFSH
+142 GVRFSH

-154 DDAAGVTATVELGD
+154 DDADGVTATVELAD
-168 GTQKT
+168 GTETT
-173 IRARYLVGCDGGRSI
+173 IRARYLVGCDGGRSV
-188 TRKSMGVSFEG
+188 TRKAMGVTFEG

-255 VADQQ
+255 VADPL
-260 FVHAL
+260 FVHKL

-285 LHARIAGAFRKDHVL
+285 LHARIAGAFRKGHVL

-313 GQGYNSGVRDATNL
+313 GQGYNSGIRDATNL

-335 RGIAGDALLDT
+335 RDIADDALLDT

-376 AGARDKLAAALNL
+376 AGTRDKLAAALNL
-389 LPAAKKW
+389 VPVAKRW

-402 KPKPRFHVGALV
+402 KPRPRFHVGALV
-414 PTIGPAAEGQP
+414 EAVGPAAAGQP
-425 VGSMFPQ
+425 VGQMFPQ
-432 PRVDTRTER
+432 PRVDTRAEQN
-441 GVLLDDVLGP
+441 VLLDEVLGP
-451 WFSVLVWGNDPRHVF
+451 WFSVLVWGNDPRQVF
-466 DAPSIATLTRLGVK
+466 DRNSLDTLTRLGVK
-480 LISIRPSTQLH
+480 LISVRPSTQLH
-491 WDAPTA
+491 WDAAPTG
-497 DPREAAA
+497 DPREAF
-504 DVTVIGDAT
+504 DVAVIGDAT
-513 GRLKQWFD
+513 GRLKSWFD

-535 VAAAALAQHAPTV
+535 VAAAAVSQHAASV
-548 TASLATAI
+548 TTSLATAL
-556 HLSSAEFTTG
+556 HLTSG
-566 DHHDPRPGSHVAQPL
+566 DHYDARPLLDVAHP
-581 VGALAA
+581 VAGAVAA

>member
-1 MTPTAASPNGSN
+1 MTPTS
-13 NQNGSITTTFDTDVL
+13 TTPPHNDPTTAPFDTDVL

-37 TLANLLGGYGVT
+37 TLANLLGAYGVRT
-49 TVLADSG
+49 TVADAG

-69 DESLRTFQ
+69 DESLRSFQ
-77 TAGVVDQVLLHTTP
+77 TAGVVEQVLPHTTP
-91 QHIMR
+91 NHIMR

-109 PGAQDYGWSRRNG
+109 PGAQDFGWSRRNG
-122 FIQPLVDAEL
+122 FIQPAVDAEL
-132 LQGLSRFDHV
+132 LNGLARFDHV
-142 DVQFSH
+142 DVHFAH

-154 DDAAGVTATVELGD
+154 DDDHGVTATVALAD
-168 GTQKT
+168 DTPKT

-233 IGLPHGVRRFEFMIF
+233 IGLPHGLRRFEFMIF
-248 DHETDEQ
+248 DDETDEQ
-255 VADQQ
+255 VADPR
-260 FVHAL
+260 FVHEL

-285 LHARIAGAFRKDHVL
+285 LHARIAGAFRKNHVL

-335 RGIAGDALLDT
+335 RGIAEDALLDT

-376 AGARDKLAAALNL
+376 AGARDTLAAALNL
-389 LPAAKKW
+389 VPAAKRW

-414 PTIGPAAEGQP
+414 QAVGPAAAGHP
-425 VGSMFPQ
+425 VGQMFPQ
-432 PRVDTRTER
+432 PRVDTRTAQD
-441 GVLLDDVLGP
+441 VLLDDVLGN

-466 DAPSIATLTRLGVK
+466 DRNSLNTLTRLGVK
-480 LISIRPSTQLH
+480 LISVRPSTQLH
-491 WDAPTA
+491 WDAAPTG
-497 DPREAAA
+497 DPREAAE
-504 DVTVIGDAT
+504 VTVIGDAT
-513 GRLKQWFD
+513 GRLKSWFD

-535 VAAAALAQHAPTV
+535 VAAAALAQHAASV
-548 TASLATAI
+548 TTSLATAL
-556 HLSSAEFTTG
+556 HLTSG
-566 DHHDPRPGSHVAQPL
+566 DTHDARTLRDVAQPPAGTL
-581 VGALAA
+581 TA
-587 AG
+587 AGRTGL

>member
-1 MTPTAASPNGSN
+1 MTSTAPS
-13 NQNGSITTTFDTDVL
+13 QNGSTARPFDTDVL

-37 TLANLLGGYGVT
+37 TLANLLGGYGISTLV
-49 TVLADSG
+49 ADAG

-77 TAGVVDQVLLHTTP
+77 TAGVVDQVLPHTTP

-109 PGAQDYGWSRRNG
+109 PGAQDFGWSRRNG

-132 LQGLSRFDHV
+132 LEGLSRYDHV
-142 DVQFSH
+142 DVRFSH

-154 DDAAGVTATVELGD
+154 DDADGVTATVELGD
-168 GTQKT
+168 GSRTT
-173 IRARYLVGCDGGRSI
+173 VRARYLVGCDGGRSV
-188 TRKSMGVSFEG
+188 TRKSMGVTFEG

-248 DHETDEQ
+248 DSETDEQ
-255 VADQQ
+255 VADPR
-260 FVHAL
+260 FVHEL
-265 LARHVPD
+265 LARHVPE
-272 PAGLD
+272 PAALD

-285 LHARIAGAFRKDHVL
+285 LHARIAGAFRKGHVL

-313 GQGYNSGVRDATNL
+313 GQGYNSGIRDATNL

-335 RGIAGDALLDT
+335 RGVADGALLDT

-389 LPAAKKW
+389 VPAAKRW

-414 PTIGPAAEGQP
+414 EAVGPAAEGQP
-425 VGSMFPQ
+425 VGQLFPQ
-432 PRVDTRTER
+432 PRVDTRTEQN
-441 GVLLDDVLGP
+441 VLLDDVLGP
-451 WFSVLVWGNDPRHVF
+451 WFSVLVWGNDPRQVF
-466 DAPSIATLTRLGVK
+466 DQTSLDTLTRLGVK
-480 LISIRPSTQLH
+480 LISVRPSTQLH
-491 WDAPTA
+491 WDAAPTG
-497 DPREAAA
+497 DPREAH

-513 GRLKQWFD
+513 GRLKTWFD
-521 THPVGFVIVRPDRY
+521 THPVGFVVVRPDRY
-535 VAAAALAQHAPTV
+535 VAAAAVSQHAPSV
-548 TASLATAI
+548 TAALATAL
-556 HLSSAEFTTG
+556 HLIPG
-566 DHHDPRPGSHVAQPL
+566 DSDAARPRLDVAQPAA
-581 VGALAA
+581 GALAA

>member
-1 MTPTAASPNGSN
+1 MTSIAASRNGSTA
-13 NQNGSITTTFDTDVL
+13 QPFDTDVL

-37 TLANLLGGYGVT
+37 TLANLLGGYGISTLV
-49 TVLADSG
+49 ADAG

-77 TAGVVDQVLLHTTP
+77 TAGVVERVLPHTTP
-91 QHIMR
+91 NHIMR

-132 LQGLSRFDHV
+132 LEGLSRYDHV
-142 DVQFSH
+142 DVRFSH

-154 DDAAGVTATVELGD
+154 DDADGVTATVERGD
-168 GTQKT
+168 GSRTT
-173 IRARYLVGCDGGRSI
+173 IRARYLVGCDGGRST
-188 TRKSMGVSFEG
+188 TRKSMGVTFEG

-205 FLVIDVR
+205 FLVIDVL

-248 DHETDEQ
+248 DSETDEQ
-255 VADQQ
+255 VADPR
-260 FVHAL
+260 FVHEL

-285 LHARIAGAFRKDHVL
+285 LHARIAGAFRKGHVL

-335 RGIAGDALLDT
+335 QGIADDALLDT

-389 LPAAKKW
+389 VPAAKRW

-414 PTIGPAAEGQP
+414 DAVGPAAEGQP
-425 VGSMFPQ
+425 VGQLFPQ
-432 PRVDTRTER
+432 PRVDTRTEQN
-441 GVLLDDVLGP
+441 VLLDDVLGP
-451 WFSVLVWGNDPRHVF
+451 WFSVLVWGNDPRQVF
-466 DAPSIATLTRLGVK
+466 DQHSLDTLTRLGVK
-480 LISIRPSTQLH
+480 LISVRPSTQLH
-491 WDAPTA
+491 WDAAPTG
-497 DPREAAA
+497 DPREAL

-513 GRLKQWFD
+513 GRLKTWFD
-521 THPVGFVIVRPDRY
+521 THPVGFVVVRPDRY
-535 VAAAALAQHAPTV
+535 VAAAAVSQHAPSV
-548 TASLATAI
+548 TTALATAL
-556 HLSSAEFTTG
+556 HLIPG
-566 DHHDPRPGSHVAQPL
+566 DSDAARPRLDVAQPAA
-581 VGALAA
+581 GALAA